1 MAPPPGPPTQ
11 DSTERRHQRH
21 LVAAKMPPPC
31 RQPLYDGVKTV
42 LLNKVNNLPAC
53 KLALVDAVSLVW
65 LQSGSVSSDFN
76 LPLNP
81 NMHLQGF
88 YGYGV
93 KKVVREFESLYWTH
107 SPVVFFSRGC

>member
-21 LVAAKMPPPC
+21 LVAAGTPPLR
-31 RQPLYDGVKTV
+31 RQPFYDGVKTV

-53 KLALVDAVSLVW
+53 KLALVDAVRLVW
-65 LQSGSVSSDFN
+65 LQSATVIPTFN

-81 NMHLQGF
+81 VHPPIPRF

-93 KKVVREFESLYWTH
+93 KKAVE
-107 SPVVFFSRGC
+107 